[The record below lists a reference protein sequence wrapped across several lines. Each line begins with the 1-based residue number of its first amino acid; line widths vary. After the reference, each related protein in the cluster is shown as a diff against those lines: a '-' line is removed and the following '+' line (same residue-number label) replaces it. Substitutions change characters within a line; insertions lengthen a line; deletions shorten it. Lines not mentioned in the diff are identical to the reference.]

1 MKLTKSDYQSILDQI
16 EVGTGTIEFEKDGE
30 TLIIEYQAEEEGYV
44 EDDFH
49 CGYMNGTGAYIVT
62 SRSLCVTSADSFD
75 EDGEDTENDFSEDL
89 LEKYYKQAA

>member
-75 EDGEDTENDFSEDL
+75 EDGDDTENDFSEDL

>member
-30 TLIIEYQAEEEGYV
+30 TLIIEYEAEEEGYV

-49 CGYMNGTGAYIVT
+49 CGYMNGTGAYVVT
-62 SRSLCVTSADSFD
+62 SRSLYIASADSYD
-75 EDGEDTENDFSEDL
+75 EEGEDTENDFSEDL

>member
-75 EDGEDTENDFSEDL
+75 EEGEDTENDFSEDL
-89 LEKYYKQAA
+89 LEEYYKQAA